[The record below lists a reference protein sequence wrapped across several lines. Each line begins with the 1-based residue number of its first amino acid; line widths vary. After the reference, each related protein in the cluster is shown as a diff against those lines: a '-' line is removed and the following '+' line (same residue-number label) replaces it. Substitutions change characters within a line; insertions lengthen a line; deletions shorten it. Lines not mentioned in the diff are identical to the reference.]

1 MGKWNRGKSKGV
13 RGLRAGIAV
22 MAAVCLLAES
32 AGCGA
37 AEEGTAEAAA
47 AQYQNHLDISLAYWQ
62 IDSFLNKR
70 GEDKVLEVL
79 EIELD
84 SSSIS
89 PLCPRISHGMIIT
102 TRSACGRRQES
113 FRTSSWE
120 PTDRERIFISG

>member
-62 IDSFLNKR
+62 IDSETSLAHAFVPRSPAFL
-70 GEDKVLEVL
+70 
-79 EIELD
+79 
-84 SSSIS
+84 
-89 PLCPRISHGMIIT
+89 SHT
-102 TRSACGRRQES
+102 
-113 FRTSSWE
+113 
-120 PTDRERIFISG
+120 